1 MEQHDIKQIM
11 QLLPVK
17 GNTCSSQG
25 LDECLLQMLDMSIEI
40 YTEADQLQAWILGQ
54 PQQPLANLKMNAADN
69 YLARTQRRVGFLKDI
84 HQSVMIDKIREAACS
99 DLFWGNM
106 EYRKSVLRGAL
117 HAAVYVRENIL
128 HLILRICSQ

>member
-1 MEQHDIKQIM
+1 
-11 QLLPVK
+11 
-17 GNTCSSQG
+17 
-25 LDECLLQMLDMSIEI
+25 MSIEI